1 MDLAQYVPAI
11 IVVAI
16 MLLIGFP
23 VHEFAHALAA
33 FRLGDGT
40 AKLFGRLTL
49 DPRAHF
55 DALGGG
61 LLALS
66 FIASAGTFGFG
77 WAKPTPVNPLNLA
90 FGRRGEAIVAAAG
103 PLSNLVLA
111 AAVAIPLRYIVAT
124 PTLWDSIPELI
135 FSVDAAGHIGGVLHF
150 FVLINILLMVF
161 NLIPIPPLDGSK
173 VLFAFLDRRTE
184 YQIRPILEQY
194 GFFILI
200 AVLFFPPGDPI
211 ARQIIFPILDGV
223 YGFLVGV

>member
-1 MDLAQYVPAI
+1 MDERLIPAI
-11 IVVAI
+11 LVIAI

-55 DALGGG
+55 DPLGGT
-61 LLALS
+61 LLAVTFVS
-66 FIASAGTFGFG
+66 SAITGAPFGFG
-77 WAKPTPVNPLNLA
+77 WAKPTPVNPMNLA
-90 FGRRGEAIVAAAG
+90 YGRYGEAIVAAAG

-111 AAVAIPLRYIVAT
+111 AAAAIPLRYMEAT
-124 PTLWDSIPELI
+124 GLDLEVPLLALTFQYFI
-135 FSVDAAGHIGGVLHF
+135 
-150 FVLINILLMVF
+150 LINIVLMVF
-161 NLIPIPPLDGSK
+161 NFLPIPPLDGSK

-184 YQIRPILEQY
+184 YRVRPFLEQY

-200 AVLFFPPGDPI
+200 ALLFLPPGSPI
-211 ARQIIFPILDGV
+211 AFRVIGPIITGV
-223 YGFLVGV
+223 FGLLVGR